1 MAKPTMS
8 DYVAETAK
16 VVRRQISQRPEKP
29 LVEAF
34 LSNPRHVIRIIA
46 CGSSRNAAE
55 LSRPYLRHILGREV
69 LVTEPRAFCEYEHQL
84 VAREFCVVISQSGY
98 STNALDALRCLRDLG
113 EAPLGITGDVASDF
127 SQLADPLIDYGVG
140 EELVGYVTKG
150 VTSLTTFL
158 ALFGIGV
165 AEREG
170 RLSEAEAS
178 RERED
183 IESLMEGFEEIRVAT
198 PLLLERRYKELSS
211 MGPTFFCGSGPNYGL
226 AREGVLK
233 YAECLQIPAFALEL
247 EEFLHGPNLQINP
260 RYTLFLLALGQRS
273 WNRTQQIAQ
282 ASRTVTDHVFVITD
296 APAETGAAD
305 IRITRRGPE
314 LLAPLQA
321 LPFFQLTAWQLTED
335 EHLWHKHPL
344 VARFDAELSGKSENY
359 VDKEVL

>member
-16 VVRRQISQRPEKP
+16 VVRRPISQHPEKP

-183 IESLMEGFEEIRVAT
+183 IESLMEGFEETRVAT
-198 PLLLERRYKELSS
+198 PLLLERRYKELLRLRTQLWACSR
-211 MGPTFFCGSGPNYGL
+211 GCPQVCGMLANSCLRPGIGGVPPRPQSPNQSPL
-226 AREGVLK
+226 
-233 YAECLQIPAFALEL
+233 YAIPSRPGATEL
-247 EEFLHGPNLQINP
+247 E
-260 RYTLFLLALGQRS
+260 
-273 WNRTQQIAQ
+273 
-282 ASRTVTDHVFVITD
+282 
-296 APAETGAAD
+296 
-305 IRITRRGPE
+305 
-314 LLAPLQA
+314 
-321 LPFFQLTAWQLTED
+321 
-335 EHLWHKHPL
+335 
-344 VARFDAELSGKSENY
+344 
-359 VDKEVL
+359 